1 MRAIGADMEIDTGTA
16 ESTSALNLLKEA
28 RAEADRL
35 RSQLKVMNHV
45 IRSSRLVLGHEIKKP
60 TTALSG
66 YLDLALEEL
75 GPETEEETENILRKA
90 RRECDLLNEL
100 NLFFLELLKIDNGE
114 DVLRGSKIKL
124 RDSVFEVLDHLPE
137 ECDVK
142 ERVTTR
148 ISPNIRDFRINPDA
162 FKVILSNIVEN
173 ALKYSPAESTVLVDV
188 RRDPEKR
195 RMRHQELLK
204 IKVVDHGLG
213 IPETYLKRIFVP
225 FVRLHEDIADGSGLG
240 LTLVRS
246 LVELYGG
253 DVHIKSSSGDGTT
266 VHVTIPEIEES
277 GEPEPEA

>member
-1 MRAIGADMEIDTGTA
+1 
-16 ESTSALNLLKEA
+16 
-28 RAEADRL
+28 
-35 RSQLKVMNHV
+35 
-45 IRSSRLVLGHEIKKP
+45 
-60 TTALSG
+60 
-66 YLDLALEEL
+66 
-75 GPETEEETENILRKA
+75 
-90 RRECDLLNEL
+90 
-100 NLFFLELLKIDNGE
+100 
-114 DVLRGSKIKL
+114 
-124 RDSVFEVLDHLPE
+124 VFEVLDHLPAE
-137 ECDVK
+137 WDAK

-173 ALKYSPAESTVLVDV
+173 ALKYSPAESTVLVDI

-195 RMRHQELLK
+195 RMRRQELLK

-213 IPETYLKRIFVP
+213 IPETCLKRIFVP
-225 FVRLHEDIADGSGLG
+225 FVRLHEDITDGSGLG

-277 GEPEPEA
+277 VEPEPEA